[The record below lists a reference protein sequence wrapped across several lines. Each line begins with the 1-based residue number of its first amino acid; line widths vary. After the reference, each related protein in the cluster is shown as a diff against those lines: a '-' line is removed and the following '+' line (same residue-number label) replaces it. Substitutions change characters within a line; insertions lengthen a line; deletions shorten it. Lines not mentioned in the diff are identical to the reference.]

1 MSVSRL
7 SQTSVQNALQKY
19 NNVWD
24 GRSAVAGMD
33 PISGITLTATTASIS
48 FSNIPQTYT
57 HLQLRWVCRTNG
69 SAISSWSGIT
79 FGLGYNSADTGYS
92 DHYIQSAGTTPG
104 SGTETL
110 ANRINGFGTVNSS
123 VSNLFGSGIIDILDY
138 TNTNKT
144 KVIRMTD
151 GWDNNGATGTATL
164 RSGLWNS
171 TSAITNITMGAE
183 GFAASYA
190 VNSTFT
196 LYGIK

>member
-1 MSVSRL
+1 VSVSRL
-7 SQTSVQNALQKY
+7 SKQSIQAGFPKQQTF
-19 NNVWD
+19 WD
-24 GRSAVAGMD
+24 QSTAVPAMD
-33 PISGITLTATTASIS
+33 PIGGITLSANTATIT

-69 SAISSWSGIT
+69 PALSSWSGFT
-79 FGLGYNSADTGYS
+79 FGSGYNSGDTGYS

-110 ANRINGFGTVNSS
+110 SNRINGFGTTNSS
-123 VSNLFGSGIIDILDY
+123 VSNLYGSGIIDILDY

-144 KVIRMTD
+144 KVIRMVD
-151 GWDNNGATGTATL
+151 GWDNNGAAGTSTL

-171 TSAITNITMGAE
+171 TSAVTTLTMGAE
-183 GFAASYA
+183 GFATTYGS
-190 VNSTFT
+190 NSTFA

>member
-7 SQTSVQNALQKY
+7 SKQSIQTGFPKQQTI
-19 NNVWD
+19 WD
-24 GRSAVAGMD
+24 QSTSVAGMD

-48 FSNIPQTYT
+48 FNNIPQTYT

-69 SAISSWSGIT
+69 SALSSWSGIT

-183 GFAASYA
+183 NFAASYA